1 MLNEQ
6 RVLVTGGA
14 GFIGSHLYERL
25 LQDGHQGGDPG
36 DYSISSRTS
45 VRGRDRPIRRYCGS
59 QATHDTFAKLR

>member
-14 GFIGSHLYERL
+14 GFIYSH
-25 LQDGHQGGDPG
+25 
-36 DYSISSRTS
+36 TS
-45 VRGRDRPIRRYCGS
+45 VKGRDRPIRRYCGS